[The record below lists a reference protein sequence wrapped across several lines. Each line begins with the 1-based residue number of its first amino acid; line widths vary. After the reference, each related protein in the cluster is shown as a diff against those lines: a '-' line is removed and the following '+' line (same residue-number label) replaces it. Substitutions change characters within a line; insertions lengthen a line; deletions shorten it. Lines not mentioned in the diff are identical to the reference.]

1 MPKGYGYPGMKDMTG
16 KVKQG
21 DTSDVPPG
29 NLYRTKLEK
38 KVLAEPDQSQ
48 FADHSNSKP
57 ANRSLTWRFF
67 TSKRFLINKEK
78 AYAT

>member
-1 MPKGYGYPGMKDMTG
+1 MPYGYRYPGMKDMTG

-57 ANRSLTWRFF
+57 ANRHVDGSINRLHGDFSLQKDF
-67 TSKRFLINKEK
+67 S
-78 AYAT
+78 

>member
-1 MPKGYGYPGMKDMTG
+1 MPYGYKYPGMKEMTG

-21 DTSDVPPG
+21 DLSDVPSG

-38 KVLAEPDQSQ
+38 KLLAEPDQNQ

-57 ANRSLTWRFF
+57 ANRHVDGSIDRLHGDFSLQRDF
-67 TSKRFLINKEK
+67 S
-78 AYAT
+78 

>member
-1 MPKGYGYPGMKDMTG
+1 MPQGYKYPGMKEMTG

-21 DTSDVPPG
+21 DLSDVPSG

-38 KVLAEPDQSQ
+38 KLLAEPDQNQ

-57 ANRSLTWRFF
+57 ANRHVDGSIDRLHGDFSLQRDF
-67 TSKRFLINKEK
+67 S
-78 AYAT
+78 